1 MIHVLEA
8 DGIQLEFGSRPIL
21 SDVYIK
27 CTTGKI
33 TGLLGRNG
41 EGKTS
46 LLHII
51 YGHLNA
57 SYKCIRFDGTFVQS
71 PFKNPELLRYL
82 PQFNF
87 IPGNFSLKRVFSD
100 FDMDFSLFEQRFP
113 EFKSKYNSRIKT
125 LSGGQ
130 RRLTEIYMILKSPG
144 HFAILDEPFSQL
156 SPILIESIKE
166 LIQSEKAH
174 KGLIITD
181 HMFRHILEISDD
193 LYVLSNGKT
202 HKTNSEQDLERL
214 GYVRSL

>member
-8 DGIQLEFGSRPIL
+8 DGIQLKFGSRPIL

-57 SYKCIRFDGTFVQS
+57 GYKCVRFDGTFVQS

-113 EFKSKYNSRIKT
+113 EFKNKYNSRIKT